1 MWPLYGCV
9 DVENLAGEVKLVA
22 DSSSLSAGPV
32 SGVAERYASALFD
45 LAESGKKIKP
55 VEKDLG
61 RLEKL
66 LDGSQ
71 DLMRLVLSPVFT
83 AEDQQA
89 AIGKVLDKAKISGIV
104 GNFVRVVAGNRR
116 LFVLPQI
123 IQAFKIKL
131 ADSRGETTAD
141 VTVAAKLTPAQT
153 KDLKATLKKVVG
165 KDVALNMTVDA
176 SLLGGMIV
184 KVGSRQIDTSL
195 KTKLSSLK
203 LALKEVG

>member
-176 SLLGGMIV
+176 SLMGGMIV

>member
-71 DLMRLVLSPVFT
+71 DLMRLVRSPVFT

>member
-66 LDGSQ
+66 LAGSQ
-71 DLMRLVLSPVFT
+71 DLMRLVRSPVFT

-176 SLLGGMIV
+176 SLMGGMIV

>member
-1 MWPLYGCV
+1 MGARNP
-9 DVENLAGEVKLVA
+9 AGEVKLVA
-22 DSSSLSAGPV
+22 DSSSPNSGPV

-66 LDGSQ
+66 LDGSE
-71 DLMRLVLSPVFT
+71 DLMRLVRSPVFT

-89 AIGKVLDKAKISGIV
+89 AMGKVLDKAKITGIV

-123 IQAFKIKL
+123 IQAFKTKL
-131 ADSRGETTAD
+131 AESRGETSAD

-165 KDVALNMTVDA
+165 KDVALNVTVDA